1 MNSTICISLSCLP
14 TVIRNVFDYYHY
26 GKIQYFIKFNVE
38 VFFSWYSDK
47 VINTFVTWKQAE
59 ARKIKYFH
67 AIERQ
72 SQVPSA
78 YIICYSYF
86 LTSLR
91 AHHSPNVNCMNWQ
104 ILTGMNLSRELK
116 LSWLS
121 TFYDIGKQSESR
133 VEKLCLGKCI
143 YLILIF
149 FSTIFQIKLNSEV
162 AMVLLNRIRN
172 GSIALRLGEKTFL
185 LKNH

>member
-1 MNSTICISLSCLP
+1 MYLIITIMEITIFYKVQCRS
-14 TVIRNVFDYYHY
+14 
-26 GKIQYFIKFNVE
+26 
-38 VFFSWYSDK
+38 FFSWYADK

-59 ARKIKYFH
+59 ARKLKY
-67 AIERQ
+67 AILKQ

-78 YIICYSYF
+78 YIICCSYF
-86 LTSLR
+86 LTSPK
-91 AHHSPNVNCMNWQ
+91 AHHSPNLNCMNWQ

-121 TFYDIGKQSESR
+121 IFSDIGKQSESW

-149 FSTIFQIKLNSEV
+149 FSTIFQIKLNSGHGFTE
-162 AMVLLNRIRN
+162 
-172 GSIALRLGEKTFL
+172 
-185 LKNH
+185 